1 MLKIKKFVVNPF
13 MENTYLLSDETGE
26 ATIIDC
32 GCLYEKEQQEITS
45 YVENNGLKVKY
56 LINTHLH
63 LDHQFGNAFA
73 AKAFGVQP
81 KAHADDEKL
90 IANMAQQ
97 SMLFGIPQS
106 VEGQPLGGYIEHG
119 ETIKFGNT
127 ALRAIHV
134 PGHSMGSLC
143 YHCEEA
149 GVVFVGDVLFAG
161 SIGRTDLPGGNYDQ
175 LISGIKER
183 LLCLPEETVVY
194 SGHGPET
201 TIGEENRHNPFLR

>member
-1 MLKIKKFVVNPF
+1 MLKVKKFVVNPF
-13 MENTYLLSDETGE
+13 MENTYLLSDESGE

-32 GCLYEKEQQEITS
+32 GCLYEKEQRELTA
-45 YVENNGLKVKY
+45 YVEENGLKVRH

-63 LDHQFGNAFA
+63 LDHQFGNSFA
-73 AKAFGVQP
+73 TKAFGVEP

-90 IANMAQQ
+90 IANMSQQ
-97 SMLFGIPQS
+97 SMLFGIPQA
-106 VEGQPLGGYIEHG
+106 VEGQPLGGYIEHD
-119 ETIKFGNT
+119 ETIRFGNT
-127 ALRAIHV
+127 SLRAIHV
-134 PGHSMGSLC
+134 PGHSKGSLC
-143 YHCEEA
+143 YYSEEA

-201 TIGEENRHNPFLR
+201 TIGEEKRNNPFLR